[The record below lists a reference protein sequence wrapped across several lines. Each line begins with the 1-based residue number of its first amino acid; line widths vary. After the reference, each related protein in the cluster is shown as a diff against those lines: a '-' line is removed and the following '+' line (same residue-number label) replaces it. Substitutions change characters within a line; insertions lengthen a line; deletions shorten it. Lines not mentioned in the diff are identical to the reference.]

1 MNELFENKLF
11 WVAIVLGV
19 LLIGAFVGGPMIIDR
34 VADKVINK
42 LQKDYTPGPYWPGVD
57 PDKVDPRFFR
67 NQPPVQQPPVG
78 PPADQW
84 PPSQPPQRVP
94 FIEGEQ
100 TTPPVTLPDPGEW
113 NQMWEKARG
122 N

>member
-19 LLIGAFVGGPMIIDR
+19 LLLGAFVGGPMIIDR

-67 NQPPVQQPPVG
+67 NQPPAQQPPQ
-78 PPADQW
+78 DQW

-94 FIEGEQ
+94 FIEGEKQ
-100 TTPPVTLPDPGEW
+100 PPATLPDPNDW
-113 NQMWEKARG
+113 NQMWEKARE